1 MCDSLNFTMQE
12 EILLTLHYVLSD
24 RILTRT
30 KVVFAKVTVLQSNYT
45 QTLVRAQGV
54 PEAH

>member
-1 MCDSLNFTMQE
+1 MQE